1 MNTRSSTRHE
11 LAEPFPSDWWEE
23 VLQLTQYGSLALKA
37 DEFRDNTIEVDTEDR
52 NKNNRSKLT
61 QELKGMNIT
70 DQIKP
75 GRYYILRL
83 RSNDQKWIG
92 RWVAKITDAAK
103 EQMNTDQHVA
113 YDFSLGESEDITSST
128 LGLREMADMMN
139 RNGGHWPKLVAERRK
154 AYREYNKLDKVVP

>member
-1 MNTRSSTRHE
+1 MNQTRHE
-11 LAEPFPSDWWEE
+11 LAKPFPSDWWEE
-23 VLQLTQYGSLALKA
+23 ILQLTQYGSLALKT
-37 DEFRDNTIEVDTEDR
+37 DEFRDNTIEVDSEDAER
-52 NKNNRSKLT
+52 NTSIIT
-61 QELKGMNIT
+61 QELKGMNII

-83 RSNDQKWIG
+83 RQNDQKWIG

-113 YDFSLGESEDITSST
+113 YDFNLGESEDIISST

-154 AYREYNKLDKVVP
+154 AYREYNKLDAVK